1 MQESYIVRIFRRN
14 SHEPSQA
21 IGTVEHV
28 ETAEQIAF
36 QNPGDLV
43 EFLRLSRRQCG
54 ASDTNK

>member
-1 MQESYIVRIFRRN
+1 MQESYIVRIFRRDER
-14 SHEPSQA
+14 EPNQA

-28 ETAEQIAF
+28 ETAEKISF

-54 ASDTNK
+54 VSDTNK